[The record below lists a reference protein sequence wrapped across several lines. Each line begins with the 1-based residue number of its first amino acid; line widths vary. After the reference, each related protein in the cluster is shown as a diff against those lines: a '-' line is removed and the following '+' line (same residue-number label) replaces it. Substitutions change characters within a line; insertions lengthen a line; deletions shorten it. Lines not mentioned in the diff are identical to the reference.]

1 MSSNKILTLPASG
14 DFFVAVSFDDQAYLG
29 KMSAYRFA
37 EEDGG
42 LHTIIGIIETRD
54 RVSRAKTVA
63 IQAEITS
70 DGSIVELWGLGL
82 PAPNGCAQPATR
94 SKSSSVLKTSKA
106 QQATSSSSESMDVAP
121 FRLLWTRS

>member
-1 MSSNKILTLPASG
+1 M
-14 DFFVAVSFDDQAYLG
+14 AVSLDDQAYLG
-29 KMSAYRFA
+29 NMSAYRFA

-82 PAPNGCAQPATR
+82 HRPKWMRPTGDTIEVLFSPEDIEGATGDEQLA
-94 SKSSSVLKTSKA
+94 K
-106 QQATSSSSESMDVAP
+106 MDVAP